1 MRVIAG
7 ALKGRQISP
16 VKGERIR
23 YTSGRV
29 KESLFGILGE
39 SVTGKSFLDLCAGSG
54 SVGLEA
60 LSRGAKPVAFVDI
73 SLLCTNTI
81 RKHLRK
87 LGVEEPSTKVKVL
100 RADARNAIKKF
111 ARENLKFDYIFIDPP
126 YESGSEFLNCCL
138 EGIALLNVLSAA
150 GCVIAEHR
158 KTEAL
163 KERYGSLSSL
173 YMSRQKKYGDT
184 ILSFY
189 EWELKR

>member
-23 YTSGRV
+23 YTSDRV

-54 SVGLEA
+54 SVGIEA
-60 LSRGAKPVAFVDI
+60 LSRGAKPVTFVDI

-81 RKHLRK
+81 WNNLRG
-87 LGVEEPSTKVKVL
+87 LGVEELSTKVKVL

-111 ARENLKFDYIFIDPP
+111 ARENLKFDHIFIDPP

-138 EGIALLNVLSAA
+138 EGIVSLNVLSVA
-150 GCVIAEHR
+150 GCVTAEHR
-158 KTEAL
+158 KTEVL
-163 KERYGSLSSL
+163 KERYGSLCSL

-184 ILSFY
+184 VLSFY